1 MADTVTFLRS
11 EEQTMLASALRDM
24 LGDMVDMDRIRD
36 ASLTTAA
43 IDRDVW
49 KAIADMGLVGLTM
62 SSAHGGADSPF
73 TDLAVVFEELGRHV
87 VPVPLLSSVM
97 AAAALE
103 KGGTEAQKAEFLPS
117 IASGSSVATVAFFE
131 DAHGSPD
138 HPLTTATQ
146 EAGGWRIAGTKRF
159 VTDAIHA
166 DLFVVSADTGDGIGV
181 FVIPAG
187 EGVSVTP
194 IPALDATRPLG
205 ELALDAIV
213 PSHLRLTGADGSG
226 IVQRACDVGVVA
238 IAQEQ
243 VGGAIRCL
251 EMSVEYAQS
260 RYQFGRAIG
269 SFQAVK
275 HRCADMLVA
284 LEHARSVA
292 WHAGATL
299 DDPDEAA
306 IMVPLAKTVCSD
318 AFLKIAG
325 DTIQIHGGIGFTWE
339 HDAHLYLKRAK
350 ADSLLLG
357 SVGSHRDRLGDALGI
372 SLGSVRRSSESTR
385 ASAP

>member
-1 MADTVTFLRS
+1 MADTVTFARS
-11 EEQTMLASALRDM
+11 EEQTMLASTLRDM
-24 LGDMVDMDRIRD
+24 LGEMVDMDRVRE

-43 IDRDVW
+43 IDEDVW
-49 KAIADMGLVGLTM
+49 KAIAAMGLVGLTLP
-62 SSAHGGADSPF
+62 SAHGGADSPF

-97 AAAALE
+97 AAAAID
-103 KGGTEAQKAEFLPS
+103 KGGTEGQKAEFLPS
-117 IASGSSVATVAFFE
+117 IAAGSSVATVAFFE
-131 DAHGSPD
+131 TAHGSPD
-138 HPLTTATQ
+138 HPLTTAT
-146 EAGGWRIAGTKRF
+146 EGPGGWRIEGTKRF

-166 DLFVVSADTGDGIGV
+166 DLFVVSADTGDGLGV
-181 FVIPAG
+181 FLIPAG
-187 EGVSVTP
+187 TEGVSITQT
-194 IPALDATRPLG
+194 PALDATRPLG
-205 ELALDAIV
+205 ELAIEATV
-213 PSHLRLTGADGSG
+213 PAHHRLTGAEGSE
-226 IVQRACDVGVVA
+226 IVRRACDVGVVA

-243 VGGAIRCL
+243 VGGASRCL
-251 EMSVEYAQS
+251 EMSVDYAKS

-292 WHAGATL
+292 WHAAATF

-306 IMVPLAKTVCSD
+306 IMVPLAKGVCSD
-318 AFLKIAG
+318 AFIRIAG

-339 HDAHLYLKRAK
+339 HDAHLFFKRAK

-357 SVGSHRDRLGDALGI
+357 SVGSYRDRLGDALGI
-372 SLGSVRRSSESTR
+372 
-385 ASAP
+385 

>member
-11 EEQTMLASALRDM
+11 EEQAMLANTLRDM
-24 LGDMVDMDRIRD
+24 LGDMVDMDAVRD

-49 KAIADMGLVGLTM
+49 KAIAEMGLVGLTLP
-62 SSAHGGADSPF
+62 SAYGGADSTF

-97 AAAALE
+97 ASAAIE
-103 KGGTEAQKAEFLPS
+103 KGGTEAQKSEFLPS

-138 HPLTTATQ
+138 DVRTSATPG
-146 EAGGWRIAGTKRF
+146 AGGWRIAGRKRF

-166 DLFVVSADTGDGIGV
+166 SLFVVSAHTDDGIDV
-181 FVIPAG
+181 FIVPAG
-187 EGVSVTP
+187 TEGVTVTEV
-194 IPALDATRPLG
+194 PALDATRPLG
-205 ELALDAIV
+205 ELVIDATV
-213 PSHLRLTGADGSG
+213 PSNHRLTGADGSE
-226 IVQRACDVGVVA
+226 IVHRACDVGVVA

-243 VGGAIRCL
+243 VGGASRCL
-251 EMSVEYAQS
+251 EMSVEYAKS

-299 DDPDEAA
+299 DDPGEAA
-306 IMVPLAKTVCSD
+306 IMVPLAKSVCSD

-339 HDAHLYLKRAK
+339 HDAHLYFKRAK

-357 SVGSHRDRLGDALGI
+357 SVGSYRDRLAETLGM
-372 SLGSVRRSSESTR
+372 SLG
-385 ASAP
+385 

>member
-1 MADTVTFLRS
+1 VADKVTFLRS
-11 EEQTMLASALRDM
+11 EEQTMLASTLRDM
-24 LGDMVDMDRIRD
+24 LGDMVDMDGIRD
-36 ASLTTAA
+36 ASLTTEAF
-43 IDRDVW
+43 DRDVW

-73 TDLAVVFEELGRHV
+73 TDLAVVFEELGRQV

-97 AAAALE
+97 AAAAID
-103 KGGTEAQKAEFLPS
+103 KGGTDGQKGEFLPS

-131 DAHGSPD
+131 TAHGSPD
-138 HPLTTATQ
+138 DPHSTATE
-146 EAGGWRIAGTKRF
+146 EAGGWRIRGTKRF

-181 FVIPAG
+181 FIVPAG
-187 EGVSVTP
+187 TEGVSVTP
-194 IPALDATRPLG
+194 VPALDATRPLG
-205 ELALDAIV
+205 ELSIDASV
-213 PSHLRLTGADGSG
+213 ASHHRLTGADGSE
-226 IVQRACDVGVVA
+226 IVRRACDVGVVA

-243 VGGAIRCL
+243 VGGASRCL
-251 EMSVEYAQS
+251 EMSVGYAQS

-292 WHAGATL
+292 WHAAATL
-299 DDPDEAA
+299 DDPHEAA
-306 IMVPLAKTVCSD
+306 IMVPLAKSVCSD
-318 AFLKIAG
+318 AFLKVAG

-372 SLGSVRRSSESTR
+372 PG
-385 ASAP
+385 A